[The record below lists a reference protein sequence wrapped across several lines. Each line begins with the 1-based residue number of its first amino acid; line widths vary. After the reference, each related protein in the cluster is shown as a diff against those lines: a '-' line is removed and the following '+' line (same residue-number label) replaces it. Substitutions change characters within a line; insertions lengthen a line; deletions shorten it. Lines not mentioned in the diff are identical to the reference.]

1 MSSLTERFAQIEF
14 QRTGTAGPPRG
25 RSATSSTPQIMTT
38 RPHKAIERTHTT
50 HASSSGGVSKRRGTV
65 PSPSNKTIQDRL
77 GPKSHAARLGPPA
90 APLQTEASILL
101 KPSPPPKSL
110 TPAQKLAKRLGPSPG
125 LSDVLLKKTRK
136 NSSSGNV
143 KNSTG
148 DLRQR
153 IGIAR
158 HNSTK
163 SAQNNRRTLK

>member
-14 QRTGTAGPPRG
+14 QRTGTAGPLRG
-25 RSATSSTPQIMTT
+25 RSATSSTSQIMTT
-38 RPHKAIERTHTT
+38 RPHKAIERTYTT
-50 HASSSGGVSKRRGTV
+50 HASSGGVSKRRGTV

-90 APLQTEASILL
+90 SPMQTEASILL

-136 NSSSGNV
+136 NPSSGNV
-143 KNSTG
+143 QNSTG

-158 HNSTK
+158 PNSIK